1 MSGGC
6 FSGNGPDDWTCGD
19 THCIHKVRG
28 SIQTE
33 ILPKVVD
40 NLWL

>member
-6 FSGNGPDDWTCGD
+6 FSGTGPDDWTCGD

-28 SIQTE
+28 SIQPE
-33 ILPKVVD
+33 ITTLVHPTTA
-40 NLWL
+40 